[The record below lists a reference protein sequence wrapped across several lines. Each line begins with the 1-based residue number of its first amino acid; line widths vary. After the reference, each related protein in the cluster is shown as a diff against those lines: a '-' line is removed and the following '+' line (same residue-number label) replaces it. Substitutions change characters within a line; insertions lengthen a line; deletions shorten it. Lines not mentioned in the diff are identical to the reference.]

1 MKNKILKNRFEEK
14 MIEENYIELVDIEE
28 IEYTNKYENMIDISI
43 DIDESFSLSN
53 GIVSHNSAS
62 STIITG
68 FATTGRDYYG
78 VFPLKGK
85 PLNVRKSSMQKILE
99 NEEIKNIILALGLE
113 FNHKYND
120 VNELRYGKLVFAGD
134 ADCVDGETL
143 IKTKNGNKKI
153 KHLTYDDQVL
163 SHTGNYQ
170 NILNIIETK
179 KEKYVEIKYN
189 NEIFKFSEYHKLII
203 QRDGNIEIIFA
214 KDILNTDLILI
225 KK

>member
-1 MKNKILKNRFEEK
+1 
-14 MIEENYIELVDIEE
+14 MIEENFIELVDIVD

-53 GIVSHNSAS
+53 GIISHNSAA

-68 FATTGRDYYG
+68 FSTTGRDYYG

-85 PLNVRKSSMQKILE
+85 PLNVRKSTMKKILA
-99 NEEIKNIILALGLE
+99 NDEIKNIISALGLE
-113 FNHKYND
+113 FGKEYKD
-120 VNELRYGKLVFAGD
+120 LSDLRYGKVVFAGD

-143 IKTKNGNKKI
+143 IRTKKGDKKI
-153 KHLTYDDQVL
+153 KNLTYDDQVL
-163 SHTGNYQ
+163 SHTGEYNR
-170 NILNIIETK
+170 IMNIIKTK

-189 NEIFKFSEYHKLII
+189 DEVFKFSEYHKIII
-203 QRDGNIEIIFA
+203 QRDGNIETIYA
-214 KDILNTDLILI
+214 KDILITDLMLM